1 MTPIA
6 IIHYTDLI
14 SAHFGY
20 SDYFKKQ
27 GFFCCWFFGFVFVR
41 LLGLFLFGF
50 FFGGGS
56 FGAFYS
62 SRFGNTL
69 RVKVLWMRTAGGK
82 N

>member
-50 FFGGGS
+50 FFGRG
-56 FGAFYS
+56 
-62 SRFGNTL
+62 
-69 RVKVLWMRTAGGK
+69 VVLVHFTQADLVIL
-82 N
+82 